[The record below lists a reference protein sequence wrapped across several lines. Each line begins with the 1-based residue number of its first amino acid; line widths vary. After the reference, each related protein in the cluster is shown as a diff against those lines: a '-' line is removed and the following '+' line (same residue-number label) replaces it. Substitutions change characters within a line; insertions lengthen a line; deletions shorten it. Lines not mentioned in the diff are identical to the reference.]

1 MWLGMVVGD
10 IVSTIKNDDLIG
22 MKLLMVRQINI
33 RTLAP
38 YGSSTVAV
46 DRVDAGVGEIVL
58 VMDEGNSV
66 RQILGKDRIPLR
78 TVIVGKVDSHLI
90 DFR

>member
-1 MWLGMVVGD
+1 MWLGRVVGD
-10 IVSTIKNDDLIG
+10 IVSTIKNEDFIG
-22 MKLLMVRQINI
+22 MKLLMVRQINMK
-33 RTLAP
+33 TLTP
-38 YGSSTVAV
+38 FGSSTVAV
-46 DRVDAGVGEIVL
+46 DRVDAGVGDIVL

-78 TVIVGKVDSHLI
+78 TVIVGKVDEHLI